1 MKTPRDLLLA
11 QHRAAEPKLDAL
23 RREVVDQC
31 RAERQ
36 VNVHAVHGNHAE
48 TIARLF
54 WRELILPS
62 RRLWAG
68 LAGAWVVILAVHFA
82 LRDPAGTGSPK
93 VYVPAM
99 MSFQEQQKLLNN
111 LLTDRSAPVDVDRP
125 KPFVPRPSGERT
137 TFLTT

>member
-1 MKTPRDLLLA
+1 MKTPRELLLA
-11 QHRAAEPKLDAL
+11 QHRAAEPKLDTL

-36 VNVHAVHGNHAE
+36 VNVHAVHGTRAE
-48 TIARLF
+48 TIASLF

-62 RRLWAG
+62 RRLWTG
-68 LAGAWVVILAVHFA
+68 LAGAWVVILAIHFA
-82 LRDPAGTGSPK
+82 LRDPVSTGSPK

-111 LLTDRSAPVDVDRP
+111 LLTDRSSPMDVDRP
-125 KPFVPRPSGERT
+125 KPFVPRPSGERAR
-137 TFLTT
+137 FLTT